1 MIGKVF
7 ALSGEGSGQVDNLIR

>member
-7 ALSGEGSGQVDNLIR
+7 AFTGEEADQVDNLIR

>member
-7 ALSGEGSGQVDNLIR
+7 ALSGEGSEQVDNLIR